1 MYKHG
6 LTNTRIFRIWS
17 GMKCR
22 CYSKN
27 FQAYKLYGGRGIKM
41 CEEWKDDVVAFKNWA
56 YSHGY
61 KDNLSIDRID
71 CNGNYEPSNCRWST
85 QKEQTNNLRRNIKIT
100 YNGFTHTISEWSDI
114 TKIPRDLIRERI
126 RRRMELKKV
135 FSNKMLNTG
144 KPKQLSIKF
153 NDIPN
158 CFIHGMSKSKE
169 HKAWR
174 HILSYCYCK
183 SDKAYKNIGGLG
195 IKVCD
200 RWKNSFLN
208 FYYDMGKKPDG
219 FRLVRINLNKD
230 YSKDNCKWSKERT
243 KRRKSSLIRQL
254 PSEALEYFK

>member
-27 FQAYKLYGGRGIKM
+27 FQAYK
-41 CEEWKDDVVAFKNWA
+41 
-56 YSHGY
+56 
-61 KDNLSIDRID
+61 
-71 CNGNYEPSNCRWST
+71 
-85 QKEQTNNLRRNIKIT
+85 
-100 YNGFTHTISEWSDI
+100 
-114 TKIPRDLIRERI
+114 
-126 RRRMELKKV
+126 
-135 FSNKMLNTG
+135 
-144 KPKQLSIKF
+144 
-153 NDIPN
+153 
-158 CFIHGMSKSKE
+158 
-169 HKAWR
+169 
-174 HILSYCYCK
+174 
-183 SDKAYKNIGGLG
+183 NIGGLG

-208 FYYDMGKKPDG
+208 FYYDMGEKPDG

-254 PSEALEYFK
+254 PTEALEYFK